1 MPPINGHIGYYPHT
15 REGVNITFQCNVGY
29 VPSITRT
36 ATCDR
41 HGRWIPALQEHN
53 CTIITGII
61 MNSFLCSLHS
71 YDFSASINLTLL
83 EQNTL
88 REDIDCPGDT
98 VSYNCSIL
106 SNSENVHL
114 YWNVT
119 FPGLMP
125 ISIFYDNTSNV
136 NIMDYWPMNISSIL
150 LDYRRGE
157 YIESIIVLTV
167 LQNFSMNGT
176 ELICGIT
183 DLINESVIVLY
194 DSSGMFVWD
203 GHILAS
209 LPEKVYLFSLTY
221 KIDSFL

>member
-1 MPPINGHIGYYPHT
+1 MT
-15 REGVNITFQCNVGY
+15 
-29 VPSITRT
+29 
-36 ATCDR
+36 
-41 HGRWIPALQEHN
+41 
-53 CTIITGII
+53 
-61 MNSFLCSLHS
+61 
-71 YDFSASINLTLL
+71 LTLVG
-83 EQNTL
+83 QNSV
-88 REDIDCPGDT
+88 RQGIDCPGDT

-125 ISIFYDNTSNV
+125 ISIFYYDTSNV

-167 LQNFSMNGT
+167 LKNFSMNGT

-183 DLINESVIVLY
+183 DLINKSVIVQI
-194 DSSGMFVWD
+194 DTSSMLIRIV
-203 GHILAS
+203 
-209 LPEKVYLFSLTY
+209 
-221 KIDSFL
+221 